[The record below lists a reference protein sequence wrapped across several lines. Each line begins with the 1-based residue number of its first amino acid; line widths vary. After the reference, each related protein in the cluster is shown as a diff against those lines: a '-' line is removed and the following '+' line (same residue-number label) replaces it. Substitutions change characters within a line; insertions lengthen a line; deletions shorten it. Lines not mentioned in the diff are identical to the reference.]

1 MIFSRPR
8 AQHLNFSL
16 LFVYLILPSTSTVI
30 FDTFIC
36 RTFDSGRFLEAQ
48 MTLTCDETNYNRR
61 WWMIYAFVCIAIYP
75 VCVPAFCMMMLWKH
89 REEINPPNV
98 KSIKQALQKRRNL
111 PQLGMI
117 KFLFQMFTPRCY
129 WFGIFLLWFVK
140 APESPLSHAF
150 SIISRRRARSLSCP
164 SPGLVFETSVL
175 VFMPLQMQLVF
186 ASCVALIYVAVL
198 RESSPFL
205 TAEDNLIALLAAGQ
219 SSHGES
225 AVLSRA
231 PHPYD
236 MTRTR
241 ALFSGFADDD
251 QIQEY
256 RADAREIRR
265 LRSGCHRA
273 RSRHLAHAIRA
284 RAPSWR
290 SCARGSA

>member
-61 WWMIYAFVCIAIYP
+61 WWMIYAFVCIAICP

-140 APESPLSHAF
+140 APESSLSLTRSPLVYA
-150 SIISRRRARSLSCP
+150 RARALALLSFP
-164 SPGLVFETSVL
+164 RTRILETSVL

-205 TAEDNLIALLAAGQ
+205 TAEDNLIALLAAW
-219 SSHGES
+219 
-225 AVLSRA
+225 AVFAWVVRRFVSRTA
-231 PHPYD
+231 PIRHD
-236 MTRTR
+236 ANAR
-241 ALFSGFADDD
+241 AL
-251 QIQEY
+251 
-256 RADAREIRR
+256 
-265 LRSGCHRA
+265 LRFR
-273 RSRHLAHAIRA
+273 
-284 RAPSWR
+284 
-290 SCARGSA
+290 

>member
-140 APESPLSHAF
+140 APESSLSLTRSPLVYA
-150 SIISRRRARSLSCP
+150 RARARSP
-164 SPGLVFETSVL
+164 VL
-175 VFMPLQMQLVF
+175 PQDSYSRDERPRVHA
-186 ASCVALIYVAVL
+186 ASDAARLCEL
-198 RESSPFL
+198 R
-205 TAEDNLIALLAAGQ
+205 
-219 SSHGES
+219 S
-225 AVLSRA
+225 ADLRGRA
-231 PHPYD
+231 PRELTVPH
-236 MTRTR
+236 RR
-241 ALFSGFADDD
+241 RQSH
-251 QIQEY
+251 
-256 RADAREIRR
+256 RSARCVGS
-265 LRSGCHRA
+265 LRMGGASFC
-273 RSRHLAHAIRA
+273 LAHRTHTT
-284 RAPSWR
+284 
-290 SCARGSA
+290 